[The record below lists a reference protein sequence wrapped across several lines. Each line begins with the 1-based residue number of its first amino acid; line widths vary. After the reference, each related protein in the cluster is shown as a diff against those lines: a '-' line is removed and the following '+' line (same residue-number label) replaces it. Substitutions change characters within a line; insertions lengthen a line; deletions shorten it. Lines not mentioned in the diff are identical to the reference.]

1 MDLND
6 LAKNPEQLK
15 SLIQAL
21 QSLLPSDNETS
32 PKDSNNSLSEDED
45 FSAPLRTKGS
55 KRKMPKSKNKF
66 VDMAEMNMHKE
77 DVLIDKKLAKHPP
90 VSRTRDFQMVDVVC
104 RVCGK
109 KESISPSLL
118 FDAPNR
124 YKCNNC
130 STSAG

>member
-15 SLIQAL
+15 NLIQAL
-21 QSLLPSDNETS
+21 QSLLPKDNSTGNEDSENTS
-32 PKDSNNSLSEDED
+32 TDDQ
-45 FSAPLRTKGS
+45 FTAPLRTKGS
-55 KRKMPKSKNKF
+55 RRKIAKSKNKF
-66 VDMAEMNMHKE
+66 VDMPEMNMHKE
-77 DVLIDKKLAKHPP
+77 DVAIDKKLAKHPP
-90 VSRTRDFQMVDVVC
+90 VSRNRDFEMLDVVC

-109 KESISPSLL
+109 KESISPALL
-118 FDAPNR
+118 FDAPDR